1 MFIFRAEKEFFYSTI
16 ATLQKRVLELEHEVG
31 RLAATVNVK
40 RPPIVASDKAPWG
53 TKKDGSPRKRPGRPR
68 LTMKVGSK

>member
-1 MFIFRAEKEFFYSTI
+1 MFISKSEKNFILATI
-16 ATLQKRVLELEHEVG
+16 EGLKRRVLNLEADLE
-31 RLAATVNVK
+31 RLTAEFNYK
-40 RPPIVASDKAPWG
+40 RPPIAASDKAPWG